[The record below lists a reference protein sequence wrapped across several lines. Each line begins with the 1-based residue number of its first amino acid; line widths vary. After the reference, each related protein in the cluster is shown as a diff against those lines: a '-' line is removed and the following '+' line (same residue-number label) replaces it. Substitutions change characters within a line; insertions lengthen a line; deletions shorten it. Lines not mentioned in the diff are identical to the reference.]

1 MSSFFCERTA
11 EYALVPVLQRALEDH
26 FGSAVPIFYWKTRE
40 GNRVSSEIHKGH
52 FVQVLA
58 MFARRPKLTG
68 RKNWVSGK
76 INFELLEF
84 ANAARS
90 VGIPTIAGFPAV
102 ASLHGLYSDPPIFWL
117 PVEQSNGGDLEFITN
132 IARSRP
138 IPTDEE
144 GRAIPILSIEEVI
157 EELEENAKV
166 LSWDDA
172 MSHISELR
180 LEHYR
185 EDSHFGFG
193 WFGGYK
199 PVYFLMPHDGNSTVQ
214 GTRRLKPRQA
224 PDLER

>member
-11 EYALVPVLQRALEDH
+11 EYALVPVLQRALADH

-40 GNRVSSEIHKGH
+40 GNSVSLKVHNGH
-52 FVQVLA
+52 FVKILA

-76 INFELLEF
+76 INFELLQF
-84 ANAARS
+84 ADAARS

-117 PVEQSNGGDLEFITN
+117 PVDQSDAGNLEFTTN

-138 IPTDEE
+138 IPIDEE
-144 GRAIPILSIEEVI
+144 GRAIPTLSIEEVI
-157 EELEENAKV
+157 IEVEEGAEV
-166 LSWDDA
+166 FSWDDA

-185 EDSHFGFG
+185 GDSYFGFG

-199 PVYFLMPHDGNSTVQ
+199 PVYFLMSHDG
-214 GTRRLKPRQA
+214 
-224 PDLER
+224 

>member
-11 EYALVPVLQRALEDH
+11 EYALVPVLQRALEGR
-26 FGSAVPIFYWKTRE
+26 FGAAVPIFYWKTRE
-40 GNRVSSEIHKGH
+40 GNRVSSGIHKET
-52 FVQVLA
+52 FVKVLA

-76 INFELLEF
+76 INSEILEF

-102 ASLHGLYSDPPIFWL
+102 ASIPSLYSNPRIIWL
-117 PVEQSNGGDLEFITN
+117 PIEQPNGGDLEFFTN
-132 IARSRP
+132 IAQSRP

-144 GRAIPILSIEEVI
+144 GRAIGTLSIEEVI
-157 EELEENAKV
+157 EQVEKNAAA

-172 MSHISELR
+172 MSRISELR

-185 EDSHFGFG
+185 EDGHFWFG

-199 PVYFLMPHDGNSTVQ
+199 PVYFLMPHET
-214 GTRRLKPRQA
+214 
-224 PDLER
+224 